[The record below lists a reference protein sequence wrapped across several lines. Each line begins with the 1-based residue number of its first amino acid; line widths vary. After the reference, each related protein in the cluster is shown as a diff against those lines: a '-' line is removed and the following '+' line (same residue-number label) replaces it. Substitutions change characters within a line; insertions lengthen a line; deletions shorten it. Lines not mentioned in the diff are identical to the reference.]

1 MYDDEK
7 NLKQNAYEKAKED
20 WKKFM
25 ELCTRIVEIMNEPEP
40 TEEELEKILLTNY

>member
-1 MYDDEK
+1 MNDEK
-7 NLKQNAYEKAKED
+7 LTEKIYQSAKED
-20 WKKFM
+20 WKNFM